1 MPCYIQDCT
10 KITASGYV
18 GSDVEDCLAG
28 LLRECDYDLEMA
40 QNGIVMLDEI
50 DKNASA
56 EAAASIVRDVS
67 DTCVQQSLLKIV
79 EGDKVGVLPAGGRK
93 HPEQPLI
100 YIDTSRKRRIVI
112 TAKYVQE
119 RLGNR
124 VYLKKSRLTDMKE
137 MNLKQL
143 SSVVRR
149 RVRSMLNTTYKQG
162 RTVSLD
168 DCIKASR
175 NDLREMLVVMNGSS
189 RSRISGRE
197 FDRWIESAERDIR
210 ECAEACYMSTLANIK
225 SKEVARA
232 GASAIVET
240 ILKEKGISR
249 YYLERQVHGLKVLAT
264 LPNRR
269 CFRFRIRYS
278 RLQEDLSHVAEG
290 IDTALHLISL
300 FDKSTSI
307 I

>member
-56 EAAASIVRDVS
+56 EAGASIVMDVS

-112 TAKYVQE
+112 TAKYAQE

-240 ILKEKGISR
+240 ILKENGISR
-249 YYLERQVHGLKVLAT
+249 YYLDRQVHGLKVLAT

>member
-56 EAAASIVRDVS
+56 EAGASIVRDVS
-67 DTCVQQSLLKIV
+67 DTCVQQ
-79 EGDKVGVLPAGGRK
+79 
-93 HPEQPLI
+93 PLI
-100 YIDTSRKRRIVI
+100 YVDTSRKRRIVI

>member
-1 MPCYIQDCT
+1 MPCYIQDYT

-112 TAKYVQE
+112 TAKYAQE

-175 NDLREMLVVMNGSS
+175 DDLREMLVVMNGSS

-232 GASAIVET
+232 GASASVET
-240 ILKEKGISR
+240 SLKEKGISR

-278 RLQEDLSHVAEG
+278 RLPEDLSHVAEG

>member
-56 EAAASIVRDVS
+56 EAGASIVMDVS

-112 TAKYVQE
+112 TAKYAQE

>member
-1 MPCYIQDCT
+1 
-10 KITASGYV
+10 
-18 GSDVEDCLAG
+18 
-28 LLRECDYDLEMA
+28 
-40 QNGIVMLDEI
+40 
-50 DKNASA
+50 
-56 EAAASIVRDVS
+56 
-67 DTCVQQSLLKIV
+67 
-79 EGDKVGVLPAGGRK
+79 
-93 HPEQPLI
+93 
-100 YIDTSRKRRIVI
+100 
-112 TAKYVQE
+112 
-119 RLGNR
+119 
-124 VYLKKSRLTDMKE
+124 MKE
-137 MNLKQL
+137 ISLRQL

-149 RVRSMLNTTYKQG
+149 RVRSMLNTSYRQG

-189 RSRISGRE
+189 RSRISGHE
-197 FDRWIESAERDIR
+197 FDRWIESSERDIR

>member
-1 MPCYIQDCT
+1 
-10 KITASGYV
+10 
-18 GSDVEDCLAG
+18 
-28 LLRECDYDLEMA
+28 
-40 QNGIVMLDEI
+40 
-50 DKNASA
+50 
-56 EAAASIVRDVS
+56 
-67 DTCVQQSLLKIV
+67 
-79 EGDKVGVLPAGGRK
+79 
-93 HPEQPLI
+93 
-100 YIDTSRKRRIVI
+100 
-112 TAKYVQE
+112 
-119 RLGNR
+119 
-124 VYLKKSRLTDMKE
+124 

-210 ECAEACYMSTLANIK
+210 ECAEACYMSTQANIK
-225 SKEVARA
+225 SKEV
-232 GASAIVET
+232 AIVET

-249 YYLERQVHGLKVLAT
+249 YYLECQVHGLKVLAT

-290 IDTALHLISL
+290 IDSALHLISL

>member
-40 QNGIVMLDEI
+40 QKGIVMLDEI

-56 EAAASIVRDVS
+56 KAGASIVRDVS
-67 DTCVQQSLLKIV
+67 DTCVQQ
-79 EGDKVGVLPAGGRK
+79 
-93 HPEQPLI
+93 PLI
-100 YIDTSRKRRIVI
+100 YVDTSRKRRIVI

-278 RLQEDLSHVAEG
+278 RLQEDLSHVAES

>member
-56 EAAASIVRDVS
+56 EAGASIVMDVS

-112 TAKYVQE
+112 TAKYAQE

-175 NDLREMLVVMNGSS
+175 DDLREMLVVMNGSS

-269 CFRFRIRYS
+269 CFRLRIRYS

>member
-1 MPCYIQDCT
+1 MLVK
-10 KITASGYV
+10 KI
-18 GSDVEDCLAG
+18 L
-28 LLRECDYDLEMA
+28 
-40 QNGIVMLDEI
+40 N
-50 DKNASA
+50 
-56 EAAASIVRDVS
+56 
-67 DTCVQQSLLKIV
+67 
-79 EGDKVGVLPAGGRK
+79 
-93 HPEQPLI
+93 
-100 YIDTSRKRRIVI
+100 
-112 TAKYVQE
+112 
-119 RLGNR
+119 
-124 VYLKKSRLTDMKE
+124 DMKE

-149 RVRSMLNTTYKQG
+149 RVRSMLNATYRQG

-168 DCIKASR
+168 DCIKACR
-175 NDLREMLVVMNGSS
+175 NDLREMLVVMNGSIA
-189 RSRISGRE
+189 SRIHGHE
-197 FDRWIESAERDIR
+197 IDRWIESAEKDIR
-210 ECAEACYMSTLANIK
+210 ECAGSCYMSTLASLK

-249 YYLERQVHGLKVLAT
+249 YYLERQVHGLKVLAP
-264 LPNRR
+264 LPNGR

>member
-1 MPCYIQDCT
+1 
-10 KITASGYV
+10 
-18 GSDVEDCLAG
+18 
-28 LLRECDYDLEMA
+28 
-40 QNGIVMLDEI
+40 
-50 DKNASA
+50 
-56 EAAASIVRDVS
+56 
-67 DTCVQQSLLKIV
+67 
-79 EGDKVGVLPAGGRK
+79 
-93 HPEQPLI
+93 
-100 YIDTSRKRRIVI
+100 
-112 TAKYVQE
+112 
-119 RLGNR
+119 
-124 VYLKKSRLTDMKE
+124 MKE
-137 MNLKQL
+137 INLRQL

-149 RVRSMLNTTYKQG
+149 RVRSMLNTSYRQG

-269 CFRFRIRYS
+269 SFRFRIRYS

>member
-56 EAAASIVRDVS
+56 EAGASIVRDVS

-232 GASAIVET
+232 GASAIVDT
-240 ILKEKGISR
+240 ILKEKGIVQ

>member
-1 MPCYIQDCT
+1 
-10 KITASGYV
+10 
-18 GSDVEDCLAG
+18 
-28 LLRECDYDLEMA
+28 
-40 QNGIVMLDEI
+40 
-50 DKNASA
+50 
-56 EAAASIVRDVS
+56 
-67 DTCVQQSLLKIV
+67 
-79 EGDKVGVLPAGGRK
+79 
-93 HPEQPLI
+93 
-100 YIDTSRKRRIVI
+100 
-112 TAKYVQE
+112 
-119 RLGNR
+119 
-124 VYLKKSRLTDMKE
+124 MKE
-137 MNLKQL
+137 MNLRQL
-143 SSVVRR
+143 SSIVRR
-149 RVRSMLNTTYKQG
+149 RVRSMLNTSYRQG

-189 RSRISGRE
+189 LPRISGHE
-197 FDRWIESAERDIR
+197 FDRWIESSERDIR

-269 CFRFRIRYS
+269 SFRFRIRYS

>member
-56 EAAASIVRDVS
+56 EAGASIVMDVS

-112 TAKYVQE
+112 TAKYAQE

-175 NDLREMLVVMNGSS
+175 DDLREMLVVMNGSS

>member
-1 MPCYIQDCT
+1 MPCYIQDYT

-56 EAAASIVRDVS
+56 EAGASIVRDVS
-67 DTCVQQSLLKIV
+67 DTCVQQ
-79 EGDKVGVLPAGGRK
+79 
-93 HPEQPLI
+93 PLI
-100 YIDTSRKRRIVI
+100 YVDTSRKRRIVI

>member
-1 MPCYIQDCT
+1 
-10 KITASGYV
+10 
-18 GSDVEDCLAG
+18 
-28 LLRECDYDLEMA
+28 
-40 QNGIVMLDEI
+40 
-50 DKNASA
+50 
-56 EAAASIVRDVS
+56 
-67 DTCVQQSLLKIV
+67 
-79 EGDKVGVLPAGGRK
+79 
-93 HPEQPLI
+93 
-100 YIDTSRKRRIVI
+100 
-112 TAKYVQE
+112 
-119 RLGNR
+119 
-124 VYLKKSRLTDMKE
+124 MKE
-137 MNLKQL
+137 INLRQL

-149 RVRSMLNTTYKQG
+149 RVRSMLNTSYRQG

-189 RSRISGRE
+189 RSRISGHE
-197 FDRWIESAERDIR
+197 FDRWIESSERDIR

-269 CFRFRIRYS
+269 SFRFRIRYS